1 MAGVFYSTLLVFVI
15 ATVVFILIVRQLN
28 KEDRSRSRK

>member
-1 MAGVFYSTLLVFVI
+1 MAGVFYSTLFVFVV

-28 KEDRSRSRK
+28 RDQNRSKK